1 MNIEYLGLSEINGPL
16 VAIGGVKDACFDE
29 LVEFKTKDSETKLG
43 KIVELYNDKALIQ
56 VFEGTSSFSL
66 NNTKTRLLGHTM
78 NIHLSPSILGRV
90 LDGIGRP
97 IDSLGPLSGEIVRDI
112 NGLPI
117 NPVSRT
123 YPDNYIHTGISA
135 IDCLSTLIRGQKLPI
150 FSADGLPHNKLIG
163 QIISQSKI
171 IDDDNNDFAIV
182 FASMGVG
189 ADSANYFRE
198 IFRDKGVLDHSVMLI
213 NLAND
218 PVIERIIT
226 PKIALTIAEYLAF
239 DLEKHVLVILS
250 DMTSYAEALREIS
263 SSKGEIPSRKGF
275 PGYLYSEFAN
285 IYERAGIVK
294 NKKGSLTQIPILT
307 MPGDDITHPIPDL
320 TGYITEGQIILD
332 RTLYQKNIYPPI
344 SVLPSLS
351 RLMKDSIGENKT
363 LKYHSEI
370 SSQLLA
376 SYAKVSDARNLSS
389 VIGADELS
397 DTDKK
402 YLIFGDRFENE
413 FINQDFDENR
423 TMEDTLK
430 LGLNMLTILPAS
442 EITRIDTDVFL
453 HYNITKND

>member
-1 MNIEYLGLSEINGPL
+1 MCLAWQAAIKEGTPWDYYLLLNDDTNICNN
-16 VAIGGVKDACFDE
+16 VFDE
-29 LVEFKTKDSETKLG
+29 LFEADDYGFQRMGCHGLSSGVTCQPGNKNEITYGAFNFLSRAKVKAALVNPTGKPQSVDLLHANILLVHHSVTDS
-43 KIVELYNDKALIQ
+43 I
-56 VFEGTSSFSL
+56 
-66 NNTKTRLLGHTM
+66 
-78 NIHLSPSILGRV
+78 
-90 LDGIGRP
+90 GIFYKGYRH
-97 IDSLGPLSGEIVRDI
+97 G
-112 NGLPI
+112 
-117 NPVSRT
+117 
-123 YPDNYIHTGISA
+123 
-135 IDCLSTLIRGQKLPI
+135 
-150 FSADGLPHNKLIG
+150 
-163 QIISQSKI
+163 
-171 IDDDNNDFAIV
+171 
-182 FASMGVG
+182 G
-189 ADSANYFRE
+189 AD
-198 IFRDKGVLDHSVMLI
+198 
-213 NLAND
+213 
-218 PVIERIIT
+218 
-226 PKIALTIAEYLAF
+226 F
-239 DLEKHVLVILS
+239 DYTLK
-250 DMTSYAEALREIS
+250 A
-263 SSKGEIPSRKGF
+263 SRKGF

-402 YLIFGDRFENE
+402 YLIFGEKFENE

-430 LGLNMLTILPAS
+430 LGLNILTTLPSS
-442 EITRIDTDVFL
+442 EITRVNNDVFL